1 MNTEIVN
8 EPEGEIQTEVP
19 VVPNNRAM
27 AIAAG
32 VMLAMVFAVTLAMY
46 IGVIQNQPPLPFPE
60 PAIVVIPTGSS
71 VDEIAHALRASGI
84 IRSPFLFKLLVAV
97 DGRSQSLKAGT
108 YRFSEPLSTVAVMN
122 AVIDGTHADTDVIV
136 TIPEGTRATE
146 IARIVT
152 ESMPHIERTAF
163 EALLVPL
170 EGYLF
175 PETYH
180 LAPTMTG
187 PDIIELLSDTFS
199 ERMPVVPAGLGR
211 TPDEI
216 VTMASILEREGNS
229 RESMGVIAGILWKR
243 LEMGMPLQVDAT
255 LEYERGKGSADL
267 LIEDL
272 EADSPYNTYTRQG
285 LPPTPISN
293 PGSVALIAALEP
305 TPSPYLYYLTGN
317 DGLFYYAE
325 TFEEHK
331 ENKEQYLR

>member
-1 MNTEIVN
+1 MNTEPV
-8 EPEGEIQTEVP
+8 IQVESEVP
-19 VVPNNRAM
+19 SDIPAVVNNRAM

-32 VMLAMVFAVTLAMY
+32 VMLAMVFVVTLAMY
-46 IGVIQNQPPLPFPE
+46 IGVIQNQPPLPFPD
-60 PAIVVIPTGSS
+60 PAIVVIPAGSS
-71 VDEIAHALRASGI
+71 VDGIARSLANERV

-122 AVIDGTHADTDVIV
+122 AIIDGTYADTDVVI

-146 IARIVT
+146 IARIVS
-152 ESMPHIERTAF
+152 ESLPDITRADF
-163 EALLVPL
+163 EALAVPL

-180 LAPTMTG
+180 LSPLMTG
-187 PDIIELLSDTFS
+187 PEIIELLTTTFR
-199 ERMPVVPAGLGR
+199 ERMPVVQAGRGR

-216 VTMASILEREGNS
+216 VTMASVLEREGNS
-229 RESMGVIAGILWKR
+229 SENMGLIAGILWKR

-272 EADSPYNTYTRQG
+272 EEDSPYNTYTRQG

-305 TPSPYLYYLTGN
+305 TPSPYLYYLTGD
-317 DGLFYYAE
+317 DGQFYYAE

-331 ENKEQYLR
+331 ENKERYLR